1 MESSH
6 FFNSN
11 NNDRVYD
18 ATDFA
23 RYFGLLVS
31 SGIFYT
37 TTTNLQVTPSTG
49 MDVSVSPGSA
59 FINGYSYTLT
69 DALTLSLATADGS
82 RSRIDRVVLR
92 LDMPGR
98 AINMAVHT
106 GTPAATP
113 SPPALTR
120 TSDIYEFSLS
130 DILISAAAITISAGS
145 ITDTR
150 TNPSV
155 CGLCGSLISA
165 VYA

>member
-1 MESSH
+1 
-6 FFNSN
+6 
-11 NNDRVYD
+11 
-18 ATDFA
+18 
-23 RYFGLLVS
+23 
-31 SGIFYT
+31 
-37 TTTNLQVTPSTG
+37 

-69 DALTLSLATADGS
+69 DALALSLATADGS
-82 RSRIDRVVLR
+82 RPRIDRIVLR

-98 AINMAVHT
+98 AINLAVLT

-120 TSDIYEFSLS
+120 TSDIYELSLS
-130 DILISAAAITISAGS
+130 DILISSAAITVSAGS

-155 CGLCGSLISA
+155 CGLYGSLISA